1 VTLAAEHDF
10 GARDQAA
17 GDGLRPSTPSSPMPT
32 MDSQRFGEAGS
43 GMVRSA
49 RTSRILILAARSRRA
64 ACRRARQA
72 PGVTVTLSLAAAPR
86 SPCRSRSRCASAV
99 SAAPRLGRYLAK
111 SDRCADRR
119 DTSLR
124 RDHLGQRGRGWRATG
139 VPLVALRRKA
149 WTKVDGDSWVEVA
162 TMDEAVRAL
171 GQAPRR
177 VFLALGRKE
186 LQPFTAAPQHVYL
199 IRSVDPVDPPLAVP
213 HAIYIAARGLFS
225 EAEDRA
231 LLKRHRIDV
240 VVAKNSGGSAT
251 YGKIAAA
258 RTLQLPVIM
267 LARPAL
273 PEVSSVATVEEALVW
288 LDHAIASSTARGV

>member
-1 VTLAAEHDF
+1 
-10 GARDQAA
+10 
-17 GDGLRPSTPSSPMPT
+17 MPT
-32 MDSQRFGEAGS
+32 MDSHRFGEAGS

-49 RTSRILILAARSRRA
+49 RTSRILILGGTIEARLLADALAKR
-64 ACRRARQA
+64 
-72 PGVTVTLSLAAAPR
+72 PGVTVTLSLAGRTANPLPQPVPVRIGGFGGAGGLAAYLRDERIDALIDATHPY
-86 SPCRSRSRCASAV
+86 AATISAN
-99 SAAPRLGRYLAK
+99 AAEAV
-111 SDRCADRR
+111 
-119 DTSLR
+119 
-124 RDHLGQRGRGWRATG
+124 RATG